1 MPRAAGAPILL
12 HVRVVAR
19 AEDSRG
25 LAAGTIPPR
34 LRERKKASCDHI
46 RKSLPHPPTVWTGCI
61 VQYTAPAMRLFALLL
76 SFCCLLVAACS
87 GQPADRGPVVLAAA
101 SMQDAL
107 EQAADEWEGQGH
119 ARPLL
124 SFAASSALARQVA
137 SGAPADIFVSAD
149 MEWMDWL
156 EERDLIDPASRVIVA
171 SNLLVLVGPTGAGD
185 AAGSDS
191 IETLLAGLGTERL
204 AMADPQAVPA
214 GRYGQAALESLGLW
228 QSVADRVVPAE
239 NVRAALALVERGEAP
254 LGIVYATDAHASGRV
269 RIRAIFPP
277 SSHPPI
283 LYPAALLAG
292 SAHEDAPAFL
302 AFLTAPEGQAILAA
316 NGFGA
321 AP

>member
-1 MPRAAGAPILL
+1 M
-12 HVRVVAR
+12 
-19 AEDSRG
+19 
-25 LAAGTIPPR
+25 
-34 LRERKKASCDHI
+34 
-46 RKSLPHPPTVWTGCI
+46 
-61 VQYTAPAMRLFALLL
+61 QYTAPAMRLFSLLL
-76 SFCCLLVAACS
+76 SLCCLLAAACS
-87 GQPADRGPVVLAAA
+87 PPAEDRGPVVLAAA

-107 EQAADEWEGQGH
+107 EQAADEWEGRGH

-156 EERDLIDPASRVIVA
+156 DERSLIDRGSRAIVA
-171 SNLLVLVGPTGAGD
+171 TNRLVLVAPIEIYADPAG
-185 AAGSDS
+185 DS

-214 GRYGQAALESLGLW
+214 GRYGKAALESLGLW

-239 NVRAALALVERGEAP
+239 NVRAALALVERGEVP

-269 RIRAIFPP
+269 RIRAFFPP

-292 SAHEDAPAFL
+292 SGHEDAPAFL
-302 AFLTAPEGQAILAA
+302 AFLTASEGQAILAA